1 MSDHSDWHILVIDD
15 EEDILDVMSLTLS
28 DNGYQVTT
36 APDGA
41 TGLELCHKTP
51 PRIVI
56 TDIRMPG
63 MNGIAVLEEV
73 KKLDP
78 DIEVIVC
85 TAFAEMDLAIQALQL
100 NASDFITKPISDQA
114 LQLSLE
120 RAKQRYTSRKKLQD
134 YAKFLERQAVD
145 QAQILHQDKM
155 MSLGRLAASV
165 VHEINN
171 PLSGILNYSRLM
183 SKILKKGPLEKDKSD
198 KFKHYLELVETETER
213 CAQIVSNL
221 LAFSR
226 KSPPAMGPVQI
237 QELLQK
243 CISLSQHK
251 LELQNIALTT
261 SFQPNLPAVQGDAN
275 QLQQCIINLIF
286 NAIDAMSEGGNL
298 HIKSHHDADKTH
310 VLIAISDTGAGIP
323 ENNLPHIFEPFFTT
337 KQEGYGVGLGLSTV
351 YGIIEHHNGQI
362 DVKSR
367 LEKGTTFFIRLPVI
381 PVDSS

>member
-198 KFKHYLELVETETER
+198 KFKQYLELVETETER

-286 NAIDAMSEGGNL
+286 NAIDAMSEGGTL

-310 VLIAISDTGAGIP
+310 ILIAISDTGAGIP

-367 LEKGTTFFIRLPVI
+367 TGHGTTFFIRLPVI

>member
-1 MSDHSDWHILVIDD
+1 
-15 EEDILDVMSLTLS
+15 
-28 DNGYQVTT
+28 
-36 APDGA
+36 
-41 TGLELCHKTP
+41 
-51 PRIVI
+51 
-56 TDIRMPG
+56 
-63 MNGIAVLEEV
+63 
-73 KKLDP
+73 
-78 DIEVIVC
+78 
-85 TAFAEMDLAIQALQL
+85 
-100 NASDFITKPISDQA
+100 
-114 LQLSLE
+114 
-120 RAKQRYTSRKKLQD
+120 
-134 YAKFLERQAVD
+134 
-145 QAQILHQDKM
+145 
-155 MSLGRLAASV
+155 
-165 VHEINN
+165 
-171 PLSGILNYSRLM
+171 
-183 SKILKKGPLEKDKSD
+183 
-198 KFKHYLELVETETER
+198 
-213 CAQIVSNL
+213 
-221 LAFSR
+221 
-226 KSPPAMGPVQI
+226 MGPVQI